1 MTHCEKTTEQCVSE
15 KTEYQALM
23 TSYICFDLETT
34 GLSPEKDEIIEI
46 GAVKVIEGKVV
57 DRFMRFVK
65 PDTPISDMVTGITGI
80 TNEMVADAGPTDRI
94 IFDFLQFCEDYP
106 VLGHNLM
113 FDYRF
118 MCRYAGKYYMDF
130 EKKGLDTLKI
140 ARKVLPELSSRSL
153 ESLCEHYGII
163 NASAHRAYYDA
174 LATAK
179 IYQTLKHYYSENH
192 EALFVPESLKIKQK
206 KVQPAT
212 NRQKEYLNELIK
224 YHKISINSDLE
235 TLTRSEASRLIDRI
249 ILNHGQM
256 SRTVGR
262 YRNYKK

>member
-1 MTHCEKTTEQCVSE
+1 MMTQENKC
-15 KTEYQALM
+15 M
-23 TSYICFDLETT
+23 TSYVCFDLETT

-65 PDTPISDMVTGITGI
+65 PDQVISEMVTQITGI
-80 TNEMVADAGPTDRI
+80 TNEMVAMAGPTDQV
-94 IFDFLQFCEDYP
+94 IFDFLRFCEDYP

-118 MCRYAGKYYMDF
+118 MCRYAKKYYMDF
-130 EKKGLDTLKI
+130 EKMGLDTLKI
-140 ARKVLPELSSRSL
+140 ARKVLTELPSRSL
-153 ESLCEHYGII
+153 ESLCEYYGIV
-163 NASAHRAYYDA
+163 NASAHRAYHDA

-179 IYQTLKHYYSENH
+179 IYQTLKHYYSE
-192 EALFVPESLKIKQK
+192 EYGELFVPEALKVKQK

-256 SRTVGR
+256 TRPMNGHSAR
-262 YRNYKK
+262 KK

>member
-1 MTHCEKTTEQCVSE
+1 MMTQENNC
-15 KTEYQALM
+15 M
-23 TSYICFDLETT
+23 TSYVCFDLETT

-65 PDTPISDMVTGITGI
+65 PDQLISEMVTQITGI
-80 TNEMVADAGPTDRI
+80 TNEMVAMAGPTAQV

-118 MCRYAGKYYMDF
+118 MCRYAKKYYMDF
-130 EKKGLDTLKI
+130 EKIGLDTLKI
-140 ARKVLPELSSRSL
+140 SRKVLTELPSRSL

-163 NASAHRAYYDA
+163 NASAHRAYHDA

-179 IYQTLKHYYSENH
+179 IYQTLKHYYSE
-192 EALFVPESLKIKQK
+192 EYGELFVPEALKVKQK

-256 SRTVGR
+256 TRPMNGHSAR
-262 YRNYKK
+262 KK

>member
-1 MTHCEKTTEQCVSE
+1 MMTQENNG
-15 KTEYQALM
+15 M
-23 TSYICFDLETT
+23 TSYVCFDLETT

-57 DRFMRFVK
+57 DRFMQFVK
-65 PDTPISDMVTGITGI
+65 PDQLISDMVTQITGI
-80 TNEMVADAGPTDRI
+80 TNEMVAMAGPTERV

-118 MCRYAGKYYMDF
+118 MCRYAKKYYMDF
-130 EKKGLDTLKI
+130 EKMGLDTLKI
-140 ARKVLPELSSRSL
+140 ARKVLTELPSRSL
-153 ESLCEHYGII
+153 ESLCEYYGIV
-163 NASAHRAYYDA
+163 NASAHRAYHDA

-179 IYQTLKHYYSENH
+179 IYQTLKHYYSE
-192 EALFVPESLKIKQK
+192 EYGELFVPEALKVKQK

-256 SRTVGR
+256 TRPMNGHSAR
-262 YRNYKK
+262 KK

>member
-1 MTHCEKTTEQCVSE
+1 
-15 KTEYQALM
+15 M
-23 TSYICFDLETT
+23 TSYVCFDLETT

-46 GAVKVIEGKVV
+46 GAVKVVEGKVV

-65 PDTPISDMVTGITGI
+65 PNTSISEMVTSLTGI

-118 MCRYAGKYYMDF
+118 MKRYAQKYYMDF
-130 EKKGLDTLKI
+130 QKEGLDTLKI
-140 ARKVLPELSSRSL
+140 ARKVLPELPSRSL
-153 ESLCEHYGII
+153 ESLCDHYQIV
-163 NASAHRAYYDA
+163 NASAHRAYHDA

-179 IYQTLKHYYSENH
+179 VYQTLKHYFGREQ
-192 EALFVPESLKIKQK
+192 EALFVPEVLQVKQK

-212 NRQKEYLNELIK
+212 NRQKEYLNELVK
-224 YHKISINSDLE
+224 YHKISMNNDLE

-249 ILNHGQM
+249 ILKHGQM
-256 SRTVGR
+256 ARPARRFGA
-262 YRNYKK
+262 YKK